1 MRKVLLVDDEK
12 YITKGLRAIIERAAT
27 SFGEIYDTG
36 NSLEALQLISRERF
50 DLVVLDIRMPDMDG
64 IALLKEAQKLSVK
77 PKFIVLS
84 GYDDFYYAADCIKY
98 GAKAY
103 LLKPVKREELIE
115 TLRQVELELSG
126 EEELN
131 SAKQKKDILLN
142 RLRAN
147 ELNFIFLKD
156 SLSEAEIGEILRVLE
171 LDILNQE
178 FQIGVLAK
186 RGPYGPDR
194 KEHYEQLKMQMY
206 EYFNRISRKVIVFS
220 DLDGNLVFIA
230 NTGADYSG
238 LLESLAKN
246 HKDSYVIG
254 LSSPNLSA
262 QRIRTSYL
270 QACKAIKYRI
280 LLPSAKIISYAAIQ
294 ERNIAFKIPVE
305 NIKKILDITGTP
317 KAEAVKEILGQLFV
331 EEAICS
337 YPIEYF
343 EKIAGLINQH
353 VIDAFAKYSPLKTRL
368 LGDEFSYLEDIY
380 YFKDIYDYLR
390 CLNEYLKE
398 VNQFLLDLK
407 DKYRDKKE
415 IEAAVE
421 YIQANY
427 AKDLSMTMVANH
439 ISLNYSYFSYLF
451 KEQTGLSFVEYL
463 KQLRIEKAKELLRNS
478 DYKIYEVAQKV
489 GYYNPKH
496 FGRVFREIIGITPV
510 EYRNKT
516 LYTMNT

>member
-12 YITKGLRAIIERAAT
+12 YITKGLRTIIERAGT
-27 SFGEIYDTG
+27 SFDEIYDTS

-50 DLVVLDIRMPDMDG
+50 DLVVLDIRMPEMDG
-64 IALLKEAQKLSVK
+64 ITLLKEAQKLSVK
-77 PKFIVLS
+77 PKFVILS

-115 TLRQVELELSG
+115 TIRQVELELSR
-126 EEELN
+126 EEELK
-131 SAKQKKDILLN
+131 SAKQKKDILLD
-142 RLRAN
+142 RFRVN

-156 SLSEAEIGEILRVLE
+156 SLSETEIGEILSTLE

-178 FQIGVLAK
+178 FQIGILAK
-186 RGPYGPDR
+186 RGPCGSDR
-194 KEHYEQLKMQMY
+194 KEHYERLKMQMY
-206 EYFNRISRKVIVFS
+206 EFFDQTNRKVIVFF
-220 DLDGNLVFIA
+220 DLDGNLVFIT
-230 NTGADYSG
+230 NTGTDYSK

-246 HKDSYVIG
+246 HKDSYIIG
-254 LSSPNLSA
+254 LSSPNHSA

-280 LLPSAKIISYAAIQ
+280 LLPSAKIIHYPSIQ
-294 ERNIAFKIPVE
+294 ERNNNFIIPIE
-305 NIKKILDITGTP
+305 NIKKIPDIIGTS
-317 KAEAVKEILGQLFV
+317 KAEAIKEILGQLFR
-331 EEAICS
+331 EEAIGT

-343 EKIAGLINQH
+343 EKIADLINQY
-353 VIDAFAKYSPLKTRL
+353 VIHGLAKYSTPKSRL
-368 LGDEFSYLEDIY
+368 LDNEYGDLEDIY
-380 YFKDIYDYLR
+380 YFEDIFDYVR
-390 CLNEYLKE
+390 CLNKYLKE

-407 DKYRDKKE
+407 DKYRDKQE

-496 FGRVFREIIGITPV
+496 FSRVFREIIGITPV
-510 EYRNKT
+510 EYRNKA
-516 LYTMNT
+516 LSTMNY